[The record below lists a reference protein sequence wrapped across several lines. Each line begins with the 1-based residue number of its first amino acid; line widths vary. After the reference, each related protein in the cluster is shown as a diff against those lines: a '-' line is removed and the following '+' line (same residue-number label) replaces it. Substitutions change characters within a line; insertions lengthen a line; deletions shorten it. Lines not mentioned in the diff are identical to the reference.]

1 MDLFFNLPQ
10 DIKNHIITKITYPQC
25 KSLLN
30 EIKQFPKYKFLVY
43 LQYCFIEDYV
53 NILYYFYK
61 LNIDVLCV
69 NIFKCEKIS
78 FKTIILTIYDIWIS
92 KNMFRYDLEDIY
104 FDVISKC
111 LDLYD
116 IDKYHE
122 FIWDIL
128 QNYLHFEPNIYEEL
142 DNKIY
147 KKWYKSMK
155 NNYFIPIKIVVS

>member
-1 MDLFFNLPQ
+1 MKTFHTLPQ
-10 DIKNHIITKITYPQC
+10 DIQNYIITKITYPQC

-30 EIKQFPKYKFLVY
+30 EIKQFPKYKFLNY
-43 LQYCFIEDYV
+43 LKYCFIEDYII
-53 NILYYFYK
+53 ILYYFHK
-61 LNIDVLCV
+61 LDINILCL

-78 FKTIILTIYDIWIS
+78 FKTIILKIYDIWIARS
-92 KNMFRYDLEDIY
+92 MFTYDLEDIY

-116 IDKYHE
+116 IDKYHD

-142 DNKIY
+142 R
-147 KKWYKSMK
+147 
-155 NNYFIPIKIVVS
+155 